1 MKSASVGEAT
11 AITTEAA
18 VTAAKVL
25 AAEAVGSALTELPA
39 RTLLAESAIGVPKA
53 IALSNGIPLSNAIT
67 CITRPKPAGAT
78 LTEIAAS
85 KVALAE
91 TLLNLPSRRALTDI
105 SPRPLVSV
113 RNVRVVVTKAA
124 AKAGIVYPS
133 VSVAYAGTV
142 KIVPVDEVVVYE
154 NVVASPTGVP
164 SPVVPASTPYCT

>member
-1 MKSASVGEAT
+1 M
-11 AITTEAA
+11 
-18 VTAAKVL
+18 L
-25 AAEAVGSALTELPA
+25 AAEAVGTALTELPA

-53 IALSNGIPLSNAIT
+53 IALSSGTPLSNAIT
-67 CITRPKPAGAT
+67 CITRPEPAGAS
-78 LTEIAAS
+78 LTETAAS
-85 KVALAE
+85 KAALAK
-91 TLLNLPSRRALTDI
+91 TLLNLPSRRALTDT
-105 SPRPLVSV
+105 SPRPPLVSV

-142 KIVPVDEVVVYE
+142 KVVPLDEVVVYE